1 MQINVSGHHVEIT
14 EAMQNHVEEK
24 MGKITRHFDHV
35 TKAQVT
41 LTVEK
46 DERHHAEA
54 TIHVSGA
61 DMNASADSDDMYA
74 AIDAMIDKLDRQVLK
89 HKEKLVAR
97 NHGH

>member
-14 EAMQNHVEEK
+14 EAMQAHVEEK

-41 LTVEK
+41 LTVEN
-46 DERHHAEA
+46 DERHRAEA

-89 HKEKLVAR
+89 HKEKRVAR